1 MFKSY
6 KDLVCATFRLYIS
19 ENPPKE
25 AEVETAITFFYVK
38 KNLGM
43 YPLSKFWDTI
53 FSSVFNTQVYL
64 GVSFSEI
71 DIITLKEEELFDPK
85 MFMRDTTIKFFD

>member
-1 MFKSY
+1 
-6 KDLVCATFRLYIS
+6 
-19 ENPPKE
+19 
-25 AEVETAITFFYVK
+25 
-38 KNLGM
+38 M
-43 YPLSKFWDTI
+43 YPLSRFWDTI

-85 MFMRDTTIKFFD
+85 MLMRDTTIKFFD